1 MMMTVYISGFHYN
14 INLWKCSWR
23 KMRVERYQIELRAV
37 FFFFFKWGEW
47 VLLTC
52 SITDVS
58 LMYNQSSLEAQEDK
72 DQYL

>member
-1 MMMTVYISGFHYN
+1 MQLEEDESWKISD
-14 INLWKCSWR
+14 
-23 KMRVERYQIELRAV
+23 RAESSF